1 MTEKQPEKK
10 LEKQPEAKTGKQ
22 PEKKV
27 EKKPEKKVGF
37 FAKAK
42 RSSKASLNELKKVH
56 WPTKKELITYTNVV
70 VATVAIIAVLI
81 WVVDSIIG
89 SVFGLII

>member
-1 MTEKQPEKK
+1 MSEKQ
-10 LEKQPEAKTGKQ
+10 
-22 PEKKV
+22 
-27 EKKPEKKVGF
+27 PEKKVGF

-70 VATVAIIAVLI
+70 LVTVVIIAALI
-81 WVVDSIIG
+81 WIVESIVGAI
-89 SVFGLII
+89 FGLLF

>member
-1 MTEKQPEKK
+1 MSEKQ
-10 LEKQPEAKTGKQ
+10 
-22 PEKKV
+22 
-27 EKKPEKKVGF
+27 PEKKVGF

-70 VATVAIIAVLI
+70 LVTVVLI
-81 WVVDSIIG
+81 AALIWIVDSIVGGI
-89 SVFGLII
+89 FG